1 MGLCVGPI
9 RRDVSDP
16 GRFIKGSFDAEA
28 GLLWQGRALGVCV
41 RLGGRGCT
49 LTHLALGACQ
59 IL

>member
-28 GLLWQGRALGVCV
+28 GLLWQGRALGVCEIRRV
-41 RLGGRGCT
+41 YFNPFNTGRLPDFV
-49 LTHLALGACQ
+49 A
-59 IL
+59 